1 MLILTLVLTNDTNY
15 NHQNILNHEFSKSR
29 IGDGKRPCVTSGKM
43 WTLIV
48 DMEVE
53 HYLLETITVLQA
65 IVLILLKMERKK
77 CSPQRRER
85 NQQERAEALFA
96 VYLGSVITAKVPE
109 TPLPLVTTT
118 HMTTKNV

>member
-1 MLILTLVLTNDTNY
+1 
-15 NHQNILNHEFSKSR
+15 
-29 IGDGKRPCVTSGKM
+29 
-43 WTLIV
+43 
-48 DMEVE
+48 MEVE